1 MFCMLK
7 KKKYILLVFKNTFQ
21 MVTQVIFLMI
31 SNGEQQWDYLAVKK
45 LSALLRGTTSKRHG
59 HFYCLNSLHSFPT
72 ETKLEFHKKV
82 CEIKIFV
89 TL

>member
-7 KKKYILLVFKNTFQ
+7 KKKYILLVFQNTFQ
-21 MVTQVIFLMI
+21 IVTQVIL
-31 SNGEQQWDYLAVKK
+31 SNGEKQWHYLAVKN

-72 ETKLEFHKKV
+72 ETKLEFHV
-82 CEIKIFV
+82 CEIFQKYV
-89 TL
+89 K